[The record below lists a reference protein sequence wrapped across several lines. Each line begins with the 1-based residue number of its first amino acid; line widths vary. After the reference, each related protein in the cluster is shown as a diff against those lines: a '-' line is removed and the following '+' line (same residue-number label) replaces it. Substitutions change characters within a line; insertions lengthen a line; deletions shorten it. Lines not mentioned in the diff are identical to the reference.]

1 MYRAAKE
8 EAEPIIVKEKA
19 KVENVFGEKSIMK
32 YRYFCEKSIM
42 KSQRR
47 S

>member
-19 KVENVFGEKSIMK
+19 KVVNVFGEKIIMK
-32 YRYFCEKSIM
+32 LQMCLVKRVL
-42 KSQRR
+42 
-47 S
+47 